1 MRQSR
6 ILGSQRSYEQ
16 NPGGAAMAGVSITI
30 KLDFD
35 AFKNIESSF
44 RAQEQATQA
53 TIGKLNSKIGQLR
66 GGDWFGEGATKFFNE
81 MDSQVMPSMKN
92 LQKVLGEGDRVSKE
106 LEKIQHEC
114 ETSITSLFS
123 NIPGL
128 GLN

>member
-1 MRQSR
+1 
-6 ILGSQRSYEQ
+6 
-16 NPGGAAMAGVSITI
+16 MAISITI

-44 RAQEQATQA
+44 RAQETATQT
-53 TIGKLNSKIGQLR
+53 TIGKLNGVIGQLR
-66 GGDWFGEGATKFFNE
+66 GGEWFGEGATKFLNE

-106 LEKIQHEC
+106 MEKLQHEC

-123 NIPGL
+123 KIPGL
-128 GLN
+128 VLN

>member
-1 MRQSR
+1 VA
-6 ILGSQRSYEQ
+6 I
-16 NPGGAAMAGVSITI
+16 SITI

-35 AFKNIESSF
+35 AFKNIEGSF
-44 RAQEQATQA
+44 RAQETATQA
-53 TIGKLNSKIGQLR
+53 TIGKLNKMLEQLR
-66 GGDWFGEGATKFFNE
+66 GGEWFGEGATAFYNE

-106 LEKIQHEC
+106 MEKVQHEA

-128 GLN
+128 TLV

>member
-1 MRQSR
+1 
-6 ILGSQRSYEQ
+6 
-16 NPGGAAMAGVSITI
+16 MAGLSITI

-92 LQKVLGEGDRVSKE
+92 LQKVMGEGDRVSKE

-114 ETSITSLFS
+114 ENSLISLFS

-128 GLN
+128 PLN

>member
-1 MRQSR
+1 V
-6 ILGSQRSYEQ
+6 
-16 NPGGAAMAGVSITI
+16 AVSITI

-53 TIGKLNSKIGQLR
+53 TIGKLNSKLEQLR

-92 LQKVLGEGDRVSKE
+92 LQKCLGEGDRVSKE

-114 ETSITSLFS
+114 ENSLISLFS

-128 GLN
+128 PMN